1 MKFTTVLYLAH
12 IAMSAPLLGGGGG
25 DNEGLLGGL
34 PIVGPLVGGLVSG
47 LPIVGPLLGGSHSGG
62 GGGYRPPQHYYQQPQ
77 SGYQQPQN
85 DYKPQSSQNSNS
97 S

>member
-47 LPIVGPLLGGSHSGG
+47 LPIVGPLLGGSQSGG
-62 GGGYRPPQHYYQQPQ
+62 GGHYRPQHG
-77 SGYQQPQN
+77 GYQQNQGG
-85 DYKPQSSQNSNS
+85 Y
-97 S
+97 